1 MNVHMKYKIQ
11 RDADNMQYG
20 IECNRIAG
28 FTHWWFVSWFG
39 MILEEAKKT
48 PTSQSSLSLAFFSSS
63 SRSPV
68 TNGIYI
74 ENV

>member
-39 MILEEAKKT
+39 MILEEAKKL
-48 PTSQSSLSLAFFSSS
+48 PRLNLLFLSLSSLHH
-63 SRSPV
+63 PV
-68 TNGIYI
+68 VQSQTEYT
-74 ENV
+74 